1 MILFSDYDE
10 NSQEQEDLEKSM
22 RLFSDSEKI
31 VNTGPFKDD
40 GDPNFF
46 GRD

>member
-1 MILFSDYDE
+1 MNLFKDVFE
-10 NSQEQEDLEKSM
+10 NEGWKSLKDDGDLQLFKADDVPEDS
-22 RLFSDSEKI
+22 I
-31 VNTGPFKDD
+31 KDD